1 VVVVGLTNATRV
13 SVASAHSCALT
24 ANGHVFCWG
33 DGASG
38 RLGNGD
44 IVASS
49 VPVEVK
55 NLSLAESTVA
65 AAAHSCALI
74 RDGLAYC
81 WGEGGNGR
89 LGNGSTADFSYPIPL
104 PPPDL

>member
-1 VVVVGLTNATRV
+1 
-13 SVASAHSCALT
+13 
-24 ANGHVFCWG
+24 
-33 DGASG
+33 
-38 RLGNGD
+38 LGNGD

-49 VPVEVK
+49 VPVEVM
-55 NLSLAESTVA
+55 NLRLAESTVA